1 MFKLIAGIVVAFIAI
16 TFLTAFMEPMVE
28 SIGVGRGANSLNC
41 PGYIDDNEGG
51 STGLPG
57 NTTYNPDRETYS
69 SACNTIILLPFILV
83 AAVILAV
90 LFGILYGDQTPMP
103 QTYR

>member
-41 PGYIDDNEGG
+41 PGYVDADESG
-51 STGLPG
+51 TGLPG

-103 QTYR
+103 RPY